1 MIVYVRARQRYT
13 QIGMFGKMLKELDVG
28 NTEDTE
34 GICALIYS
42 LLFHM
47 IVHNGGPLWRGQ
59 RQTVEKLILS
69 ESPLMNRQPTVA
81 V

>member
-1 MIVYVRARQRYT
+1 
-13 QIGMFGKMLKELDVG
+13 MFGKMLEELDVG
-28 NTEDTE
+28 NTEDIE

-47 IVHNGGPLWRGQ
+47 IVHNGGPLWHGQ
-59 RQTVEKLILS
+59 RQTVEEADS
-69 ESPLMNRQPTVA
+69 FTPLMNRQPTVA